1 MITQKDL
8 NTVLDELES
17 KESKLLSWGDTA
29 GYFSIDEL
37 ENITF

>member
-8 NTVLDELES
+8 NAVLDELES

-29 GYFSIDEL
+29 AIFQ
-37 ENITF
+37 